1 MAVRKLEKTE
11 WRPFFDG
18 LSKIL
23 GAKVAEIEVA
33 SLALGDEVE
42 AEWVPFLG
50 IVYDPHDDIVEVAL
64 ENLDHIIPKPRE
76 IYVDAGIGG
85 LVAIEIV
92 GVDGVRQI
100 VKLRDPMMLPPPDK

>member
-11 WRPFFDG
+11 WHPFLDR
-18 LSKIL
+18 LSKML
-23 GAKVAEIEVA
+23 GAKVAEVEVA
-33 SLALGDEVE
+33 SLNLGDEVE
-42 AEWVPFLG
+42 VEWVPFLG

-64 ENLDHIIPKPRE
+64 EGVDHLIPKPRE
-76 IYVDAGIGG
+76 IYIDAGIGG

-92 GVDGVRQI
+92 GADGVRQI